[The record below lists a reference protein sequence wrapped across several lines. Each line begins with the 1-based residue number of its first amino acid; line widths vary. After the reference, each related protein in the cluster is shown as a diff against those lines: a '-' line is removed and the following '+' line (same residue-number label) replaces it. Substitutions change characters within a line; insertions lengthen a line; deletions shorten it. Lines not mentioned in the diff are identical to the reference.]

1 MEPLD
6 QVTEIAAAYTAVL
19 QERGPLPADEVK
31 AAVVERVGLDM
42 ADPAVEA
49 VVESTYD
56 VLLTGESATLALVAP
71 DVVAHLETLVAGSV
85 LTHRLSEAE
94 HAEGYLL
101 LDADLGAFLCFDA
114 PTHEDEPLFVDDLD
128 DGPMSWGG
136 MEGWLDAFRPGAL
149 LAVSV
154 AADSQVTI
162 VEAEAPEA
170 PDLAAHLR
178 EVYDSFAEDA
188 PVPVPLDYVV
198 AGMVHR
204 EPDVF
209 AAPRPPLGEL
219 VTAVGLEWR
228 DGFVAHTEEMWQLA
242 EQLYMM
248 SRLADGTGS
257 EEAADTAFE
266 AITVLTDPA
275 AEPADLRAT
284 LTLLTDPIVL
294 LAVTEEMLGG
304 KDDPGRLAQ
313 FTAVTARLVELA
325 GDRRAAAAN
334 WMAAVAAEREGRV
347 LDAEPLLRAAERADN
362 TDLLVTDRLGWY
374 ASDRGDAAE
383 ALRRWTV
390 LLDEPEHD
398 PDVQAVLPHANLA
411 AAPQPGR
418 NEPCWCGSGRK
429 FKQCHAGKPVLRP
442 LPERAA
448 WLYRKAAAYLQRRGG
463 AATAAVGWSTDALA
477 VDTLMR
483 EEGWFTPFLADRGPL
498 LPADEAELAA
508 TWTDIDRTVFE
519 VLDPRTLRDERT
531 GTTITVAE
539 PAPADVGDLV
549 CARALPD
556 GGGAHI
562 LIAPFVIDPENRD
575 DLLGLLARHATAE
588 LLEWVDAVVY
598 SSP

>member
-1 MEPLD
+1 MEPQD
-6 QVTEIAAAYTAVL
+6 QVTEIIAAYTAVL
-19 QERGPLPADEVK
+19 QERGPLPGDEVK
-31 AAVVERVGLDM
+31 AAVVTRLGLDM
-42 ADPAVEA
+42 ANPATEQL
-49 VVESTYD
+49 VESSYD
-56 VLLTGESATLALVAP
+56 VLLTGEAATLALVSP
-71 DVVAHLETLVAGSV
+71 DVVAHLGTLLAGSV

-101 LDADLGAFLCFDA
+101 LDADLGAFVCFDV
-114 PTHEDEPLFVDDLD
+114 PTLDGELLSIDDLD

-136 MEGWLDAFRPGAL
+136 PEGWLDGFRPGAL

-154 AADSQVTI
+154 TADSTVTI
-162 VEAEAPEA
+162 AEAEPTEA
-170 PDLAAHLR
+170 QGLAAYLR
-178 EVYDSFAEDA
+178 EVYESFIEESQ
-188 PVPVPLDYVV
+188 VPVPLDYVL

-204 EPDVF
+204 KPDVF
-209 AAPRPPLGEL
+209 AAPALPLGEL
-219 VTAVGLEWR
+219 VTAAGLQWR
-228 DGFVAHTEEMWQLA
+228 DGLVAHTEEMWQLA
-242 EQLYMM
+242 EQFDMLN
-248 SRLADGTGS
+248 RLADGTGS
-257 EEAADTAFE
+257 DEAAETAFE
-266 AITVLTDPA
+266 AIAVLTDPA

-284 LTLLTDPIVL
+284 LTLLTDPMVR
-294 LAVTEEMLGG
+294 LAVTEEMLGDA
-304 KDDPGRLAQ
+304 DDPERLAQ

-325 GDRRAAAAN
+325 GDRRAAVAN

-347 LDAEPLLRAAERADN
+347 LDAEPLLRAAERADSA
-362 TDLLVTDRLGWY
+362 DQLVTDRLAWY

-390 LLDEPEHD
+390 LLDEPDRD
-398 PDVQAVLPHANLA
+398 PDVEAVRPHANPA
-411 AAPQPGR
+411 AASQPGR

-429 FKQCHAGKPVLRP
+429 FKRCHSGKPMLAP
-442 LPERAA
+442 LSQRAR

-519 VLDPRTLRDERT
+519 VLDPQTLRDERT

-539 PAPADVGDLV
+539 AAPADVGDLV
-549 CARALPD
+549 CSRALPD

-562 LIAPFVIDPENRD
+562 LIAPFVIDPEDRD
-575 DLLGLLARHATAE
+575 DLLGLLARHNTPE
-588 LLEWVDAVVY
+588 LLEWVEGVVH